1 MNLLLILTALLF
13 YTKATETKECPSYV
27 VTEKEDKMPN
37 LKAACEALNGKMASE
52 DLKDSE
58 NAEAVKQAV
67 DEFYKKKPGTDFFL
81 GITVKDPDLSPNE
94 DTNPFVFS
102 DGTNF
107 DFDDE
112 SYVYQFTSGEPTYND
127 VLKCTYM
134 GSGGEIFEADC
145 TMSMKALC
153 FIDCLNSGSESS
165 RKNFPLFALFVAGSV
180 FSAFFDALAGLD
192 F

>member
-1 MNLLLILTALLF
+1 MIKNFF
-13 YTKATETKECPSYV
+13 Y
-27 VTEKEDKMPN
+27 
-37 LKAACEALNGKMASE
+37 
-52 DLKDSE
+52 SE

-67 DEFYKKKPGTDFFL
+67 DEFYNNKPDTRLYL

-112 SYVYQFTSGEPTYND
+112 SYVYQFNSGEPTYYD
-127 VLKCTYM
+127 LYKCAYL

-145 TMSMKALC
+145 TESMKTLC

-165 RKNFPLFALFVAGSV
+165 RKKFPLFALFVAGSV
-180 FSAFFDALAGLD
+180 FNAFFDALAGLD